1 MNLEE
6 LITLIFKKIND
17 NGNDKK
23 FTKAEIREIYKVF
36 IEVLEER
43 LESETSDM
51 ENKKE
56 IKINIPLIGKFN
68 IVRQNSYM
76 GRNPATKEKMKIE
89 SSNRIYFS
97 PYKSIKKSVNKK

>member
-76 GRNPATKEKMKIE
+76 GRNQENNKKSKIK
-89 SSNRIYFS
+89 SRNKIYFYH
-97 PYKSIKKSVNKK
+97 YKTIKKSVNKK